1 MSNGEKNR
9 EKVYFFSEYFGR
21 WLVWVAF
28 DSSSLKI
35 MANDEFDFQSTKNHV
50 IDSYRTK
57 YERDVPLLGQ
67 KKKNLYRILQNS
79 KWRVQFRVRH
89 KVVRIEGRQ
98 LKSTGYP

>member
-9 EKVYFFSEYFGR
+9 EKVYFFSEYFGG

-50 IDSYRTK
+50 IDSYRTQ
-57 YERDVPLLGQ
+57 YERDVPLLG
-67 KKKNLYRILQNS
+67 KKKKKKTCIEYCKIQNG
-79 KWRVQFRVRH
+79 VYNF
-89 KVVRIEGRQ
+89 E
-98 LKSTGYP
+98 